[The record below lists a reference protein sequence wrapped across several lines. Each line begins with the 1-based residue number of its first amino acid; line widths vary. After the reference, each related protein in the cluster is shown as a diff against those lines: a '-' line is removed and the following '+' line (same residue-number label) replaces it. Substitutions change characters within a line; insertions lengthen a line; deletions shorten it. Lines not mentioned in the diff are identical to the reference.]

1 MPRRAMKVAG
11 REITLD
17 ARPDR
22 LDIRDLPYRPPVE
35 SLDPVFP
42 SDRDVKR
49 LLPGYIKAGMVLDQ
63 GQEGACTGFG
73 LACTINY
80 LLWARSEFKMKKQ
93 DRVSPRMLYHL
104 ARFYDEWPGEDY
116 EGSSCRGA
124 LKGWHRHG
132 VCRETLWPYNDPKG
146 GIGFVR
152 PKDGWDV
159 DALARP
165 LGVYYRID
173 RKSVVDIQAAIFQ
186 TGAVYVSASVHSGWD
201 MVKGKRSELKHT
213 TLPVIDFG
221 PKSKATGG
229 HAFALVGYND
239 KGFVIQNSWGVGWG
253 AAGFAVMTYEDWVE
267 NGTDAWVVSIGAPV
281 SSGVRGS
288 ARAQASASPRHYV
301 SKPAG
306 STGVADRSTWLGAG
320 RDSLASRKDV
330 WSEEDAYSH
339 SLVTGNDGCVINRLL
354 HVKNEADNAQLVCRE
369 NPTIWFAKQGARKPW
384 RLAVY
389 AHGGLN
395 SENDSI
401 ERIRILGPAFQDNGI
416 YPVFTTWKSGWL
428 ETLSNIL
435 SDGAKSVFG
444 GAPPARGLGDAI
456 VEATDRA
463 LEVIVRNLLVKSMW
477 SEMKENVAR
486 AVNPGRGI
494 DMLAQQLA
502 ALSASAKQ
510 ANAPFELHLVG
521 HSAGSFVC
529 GRLLTELRKLSI
541 KVDSCTLF
549 APACDIGFALE
560 HYKPAVENK
569 QLARDKFRIRVL
581 SDTLELDDS
590 VGPYRKSL
598 LYLVSRALERWHK
611 TPLLGMAASF
621 DGAFASDEHWHTDT
635 VAQIKDWQSFFW
647 QGKPPRGFAKNANP
661 SAGKNLLVLTDRQVS
676 VGPRKIKSSHGCFD
690 NAVDLIGDLVKAIN
704 GAAAKHPITNLDY

>member
-1 MPRRAMKVAG
+1 MKVAG

-35 SLDPVFP
+35 SLAPVFP
-42 SDRDVKR
+42 SNPDVKK

-63 GQEGACTGFG
+63 GEEGACTGFG

-80 LLWARSEFKMKKQ
+80 LLWARSGFQMKRADK
-93 DRVSPRMLYHL
+93 VSPRMLYHL

-152 PKDGWDV
+152 PTDGWDF
-159 DALARP
+159 DALSRP

-173 RKSVVDIQAAIFQ
+173 RKSVVDIQAAIYQ
-186 TGAVYVSASVHSGWD
+186 TGAVYVSASVHGGWD
-201 MVKGKRSELKHT
+201 VVKSARRELTHD
-213 TLPVIDFG
+213 TLPTIAFG
-221 PKSKATGG
+221 PKSKIGGG
-229 HAFALVGYND
+229 HAFALVGYNER
-239 KGFVIQNSWGVGWG
+239 GFVVQNSWGLAWG
-253 AAGFAVMTYEDWVE
+253 ASGFAVMTYEDWVE

-288 ARAQASASPRHYV
+288 ARAAASASPRHFV
-301 SKPAG
+301 SRPAG
-306 STGVADRSTWLGAG
+306 AAGADRSTWLGVQRDTLGG
-320 RDSLASRKDV
+320 RPGV
-330 WSEEDAYSH
+330 WSEDEAYAH

-354 HVKNEADNAQLVCRE
+354 HVKNETDNAHWVCCE
-369 NPTIWFAKQGARKPW
+369 QPAAWFAKQGARKPW
-384 RLAVY
+384 RVAIY

-395 SENDSI
+395 AESESI
-401 ERIRILGPAFQDNGI
+401 ERIRILGPAFKDNGI

-428 ETLSNIL
+428 ETLGNIL

-456 VEATDRA
+456 IEATDRA

-486 AVNPGRGI
+486 GANPGRGI
-494 DMLAQQLA
+494 DMLAQRIAGLA
-502 ALSASAKQ
+502 KCAADAG
-510 ANAPFELHLVG
+510 APFEVHLVG

-529 GRLLTELRKLSI
+529 GRLLTELRTQA
-541 KVDSCTLF
+541 VNVESCTLF

-560 HYKPAVENK
+560 HFRPAVENK
-569 QLARDKFRIRVL
+569 QLARDKLRIRVL
-581 SDTLELDDS
+581 SDALELDDS

-598 LYLVSRALERWHK
+598 LYLVSRALERRHK
-611 TPLLGMAASF
+611 TPLLGLAAAF
-621 DGAFASDEHWHTDT
+621 DGACASDEHWHRDT
-635 VAQIKDWQSFFW
+635 VAQVREWQSFFW
-647 QGKPPRGFAKNANP
+647 QGKAPRGFAKNANP
-661 SAGKNLLVLTDRQVS
+661 PAGKTLRVLTERQVS

-690 NAVDLIGDLVKAIN
+690 NAVEIITDTVKSIT
-704 GAAAKHPITNLDY
+704 GAAPKQAITNLDF